1 LIQSNWRHGFPH
13 LYLSFVLEVFGGPSV
28 RDDMSLSIPSTF
40 RNGVDRRTFLKVVAQ
55 ATAAIGL
62 SGTLAAKVMA
72 AVEKGARPSVIWLH
86 FQECTGCTES
96 LLRTSHPGLAE
107 VVFDLISLDYHETLM
122 AAAGHQAEEVLEAAI
137 KKNAGKFV
145 LVLEGAIPT
154 KENGTYLQIAQRNG
168 IDLLK
173 HVAASAGAIVAI
185 GSCAS
190 WGGVPS
196 ADPNPTGASGVNQI
210 LEGKAVVTL
219 PGCPANP
226 YILLGTLLQYV
237 ALGKLPELDELGRP
251 KFAYGRVIHEHC
263 PRRAHFDAGRFAEE
277 FGDEGHRLGYC
288 LYKLGCKG
296 PATHA
301 SCSVLHFCEVT
312 DAWPIG
318 LGHPCFGCTEQAVA
332 FRVPM
337 LKPAEIIRPTPP
349 ATYAPIAAPQGAI
362 SPIATGIGG
371 LIGGALVGAGYM
383 ASKQFGKKSDEPT
396 DSPKQDQSGTSGKE

>member
-1 LIQSNWRHGFPH
+1 MLDQSSFPSSASFRH
-13 LYLSFVLEVFGGPSV
+13 
-28 RDDMSLSIPSTF
+28 
-40 RNGVDRRTFLKVVAQ
+40 GVDRRTFFKVLAQ

-62 SGTLAAKVMA
+62 SSTLAAKVVA

-107 VVFDLISLDYHETLM
+107 VLFDLISLDYHETLM
-122 AAAGHQAEEVLEAAI
+122 AAAGHQAEEALESAI
-137 KKNAGKFV
+137 KKNAGKYI
-145 LVLEGAIPT
+145 LVVEGALPT
-154 KENGTYLQIAQRNG
+154 KENGIHMQIGQKTG
-168 IDLLK
+168 LDIVK
-173 HVAASAGAIVAI
+173 HVAASAGAVVAI

-196 ADPNPTGASGVNQI
+196 AEPNPTGASGVNQI
-210 LEGKAVVTL
+210 LQGRAVVTL

-226 YILLGTLLQYV
+226 YILLGTLLQFV
-237 ALGKLPELDELGRP
+237 ALGKLPELDDLGRP
-251 KFAYGRVIHEHC
+251 KFAYGRTIHEHC

-277 FGDEGHRLGYC
+277 FGDEGHRSGYC

-296 PATHA
+296 PSTHA
-301 SCSVLHFCEVT
+301 SCSVLQFCEVV

-318 LGHPCFGCTEQAVA
+318 LGHPCFGCTEKEVA

-337 LKPAEIIRPTPP
+337 LKPAEIVRPTPP
-349 ATYAPIAAPQGAI
+349 ATYAPVTAPVGVV

-371 LIGGALVGAGYM
+371 LIGGALIGAGVM
-383 ASKQFGKKSDEPT
+383 AARKMNRPEPPEALPPT
-396 DSPKQDQSGTSGKE
+396 NPDGNSGSAGTE

>member
-1 LIQSNWRHGFPH
+1 VLDQATFPPTN
-13 LYLSFVLEVFGGPSV
+13 LRQGL
-28 RDDMSLSIPSTF
+28 
-40 RNGVDRRTFLKVVAQ
+40 DRRSFFKVVAQ
-55 ATAAIGL
+55 ATAAVGL
-62 SGTLAAKVMA
+62 TGSLAAKVAA

-96 LLRTSHPGLAE
+96 LLRTSHPGLAD
-107 VVFDLISLDYHETLM
+107 VLFDLISLDYHETLM
-122 AAAGHQAEEVLEAAI
+122 AAAGRQAEEALEAAI
-137 KKNAGKFV
+137 KKNAGKFIFV
-145 LVLEGAIPT
+145 VEGALPT
-154 KENGTYLQIAQRNG
+154 KENGIYMQIGQKTG
-168 IDLLK
+168 LDIVK

-196 ADPNPTGASGVNQI
+196 AEPNPTGASGVNQI
-210 LEGKAVVTL
+210 IQGRAVVTL

-226 YILLGTLLQYV
+226 YILLGTLLQFV

-296 PATHA
+296 PSTHA
-301 SCSVLHFCEVT
+301 SCSVLQFCEVV

-318 LGHPCFGCTEQAVA
+318 LGHPCFGCTEKDVA

-337 LKPAEIIRPTPP
+337 LKPAEIVRPTPP
-349 ATYAPIAAPQGAI
+349 ATYAPVTAPVGVV
-362 SPIATGIGG
+362 SPIATGVAG
-371 LIGGALVGAGYM
+371 LVGGALVGAGLM
-383 ASKQFGKKSDEPT
+383 AARKMNKSEPT
-396 DSPKQDQSGTSGKE
+396 APPPANPDGSSGSAGTE